1 MEGSQD
7 AIIQAVSFPNVSV
20 HMLELNRGHCTNIRN
35 HGSRSYQAKP
45 HSLGTAI
52 KSTYTDRNPRLPQAC
67 NFLSR
72 DPAAHRNQAVVLELL
87 ERLGHGERVGA
98 LLSREGADRW
108 QHLPF
113 GKFPV
118 EDRGGN
124 DARASP
130 VHQVGVRDA
139 AGDRFHGRRD
149 CTMDIEEDSLADRGC
164 LGARLTC

>member
-52 KSTYTDRNPRLPQAC
+52 KSTYTNRNPRLPQAW

-72 DPAAHRNQAVVLELL
+72 DPASRLRRHRKLVQHKSLFPSPRSVHAPDPHGLDHRIPGSVR
-87 ERLGHGERVGA
+87 RLGSTESTSVTELVSMSVTELDWESGTE
-98 LLSREGADRW
+98 LDW
-108 QHLPF
+108 
-113 GKFPV
+113 
-118 EDRGGN
+118 
-124 DARASP
+124 
-130 VHQVGVRDA
+130 
-139 AGDRFHGRRD
+139 
-149 CTMDIEEDSLADRGC
+149 
-164 LGARLTC
+164 